1 MEPEVDRS
9 NWKIGQRVARKDGV
23 ELGVVVNVDR
33 RRVVKV
39 KWERG
44 RTSYYRPDVPANV
57 KLAEPPASDPIGR
70 PAAG

>member
-9 NWKIGQRVARKDGV
+9 NWRPGQRVSRRDSA
-23 ELGVVVNVDR
+23 ELGVVVNVD

-57 KLAEPPASDPIGR
+57 KIAEPGTGR
-70 PAAG
+70 SLP